1 MAIVAKLLP
10 RWPAAVNGVS
20 PIVSTKANGAVTLS
34 YDSSGLPT
42 TGSVSA
48 TAKILTRDGAVYQEV
63 LATAVSFPT
72 ISDQRL
78 LGNVSGGTAAAS
90 ALTGTQANGV
100 LPAFTGDSGSGGAKG
115 LVPAPSAGD
124 AAAGRFLAAS
134 GTFSAPT
141 FTQSGTG
148 AVSRL
153 VTAKL
158 GDIVSVKDFGAI
170 GDDST
175 DDTAALNLFFAAVAA
190 GAKGVITQGTYRFTS
205 ALNAVTGSNLWVVGD
220 GARSILKYT
229 GGSTTPGDLLT
240 FGNGTTTYDVLTLRD
255 FVIGSGT
262 TLTGGYGLRIK
273 DYTNVKIDMALNG
286 GGNLYKGLRLEGC
299 SYVDMGITQIYSR
312 NSAVEINDGV
322 EINMQNSELLAAVPG
337 TGDAVLLGGGVGGW
351 YGQNCASLFFNV
363 GVRVDTSLARQKIY
377 TGNTTNLSGVITNL
391 SSTVGLRAGQ
401 TVSGTNIPTTARI
414 VSVDSSTQVTITP
427 AATGNGVGTSIT
439 FYSGNT
445 QLMFGSSVWD
455 SSASAALYLNDSTY
469 VPSGKICCLDNAWFT
484 STTAGNG
491 ISVVNWNIGTISGP
505 GPVIRSNSG
514 YGINI
519 SDTTVRLQLSSGADI
534 GWNTAGGINSSGA
547 ITIYSTARQHDNS
560 GADLSSNITVSNVFS
575 NSVQIV
581 QDPTTGWLIDGTANT
596 VTIANGANA
605 AVSAGSGMFVVA
617 NNANGDIGIY
627 IAGGGSVVLVAS
639 TASTWVAPTTTP
651 AAGRASLA
659 WSGAEYRIYNNYGS
673 SQAFIIAPL
682 MKLRPTV

>member
-1 MAIVAKLLP
+1 MAIKVKLLP
-10 RWPAAVNGVS
+10 RWPAAVSAVA
-20 PIVSTKANGAVTLS
+20 PIVATKAAGAVTLS
-34 YDSSGLPT
+34 YDSSTLPT
-42 TGSVSA
+42 TGSVSG
-48 TAKILTRDGAVYQEV
+48 TAKVVIRDGAVYNEI
-63 LATAVSFPT
+63 LASQVAYPT
-72 ISDQRL
+72 LADQRL
-78 LGNVSGGTAAAS
+78 LGNVSGSTAAAA

-100 LPAFTGDSGSGGAKG
+100 LPAFTGDTGSGGVKG
-115 LVPAPSAGD
+115 LVPAPAAGD
-124 AAAGRFLAAS
+124 TAAGRFLSAG
-134 GTFSAPT
+134 GTFAAPT

-158 GDIVSVKDFGAI
+158 GDIVSVKDFGAV
-170 GDDST
+170 GDDAT

-190 GAKGVITQGTYRFTS
+190 GAKGVITKGTYRFTS
-205 ALNAVTGSNLWVVGD
+205 ALTAVVGSNLWVVGD
-220 GARSILKYT
+220 GARSILKYS
-229 GGSTTPGDLLT
+229 GASTTPGDLVT
-240 FGNGTTTYDVLTLRD
+240 FGNGSTTYDVLTLRD
-255 FVIGSGT
+255 FVIGSST

-273 DYTNVKIDMALNG
+273 DYTNVKIDVVLNG

-299 SYVDMGITQIYSR
+299 SYVDFGITQVYTR

-322 EINMQNSELLAAVPG
+322 EFNMQNSELLAAVPG
-337 TGDAVLLGGGVGGW
+337 TGDAVLIGGGVGGW
-351 YGQNCASLFFNV
+351 YGQNCASLYFNV

-445 QLMFGSSVWD
+445 QLMFGNSVWD
-455 SSASAALYLNDSTY
+455 SSVSAALYLNDSTY
-469 VPSGKICCLDNAWFT
+469 IPSGKICCLDNAWFT
-484 STTAGNG
+484 STSAGSG
-491 ISVVNWNIGTISGP
+491 IAVVNWNIGTISGP
-505 GPVIRSNSG
+505 GCVIRSNFG

-519 SDTTVRLQLSSGADI
+519 VDTTVRLQLSSGADI
-534 GWNTAGGINSSGA
+534 GWNQTGGITSSGA
-547 ITIYSTARQHDNS
+547 ITIYSTARQHDNT

-581 QDPTTGWLIDGTANT
+581 QDPTTGWLIDGTTNT
-596 VTIANGANA
+596 MTIANGANA
-605 AVSAGSGMFVVA
+605 AISAGSGMFVVA
-617 NNANGDIGIY
+617 NPNNGDIGIY
-627 IAGGGSVVLVAS
+627 IAGGGSVVLVSS

-651 AAGRASLA
+651 AAGKASLA
-659 WSGAEYRIYNNYGS
+659 WSGSQYKIYNNYGS
-673 SQAFIIAPL
+673 SQAFIVAPL
-682 MKLRPTV
+682 MKLRASV